1 MLILKSDGVLDGG
14 LEVSF
19 EGWKIMMRSRIQK
32 SPMEISVPNI
42 EPRALPWM
50 FSAFVRGLHLTGTSQ
65 LLSQLCQWEDCT
77 SGNFESIKVM
87 PIRSED
93 YSQLLALE
101 IPHTPYICI
110 VDLPCFIF
118 HDCLSPI
125 HWYWHDASDL
135 IFVVCSLHSSSLIRL
150 WPMVNFISWSVSFG
164 IISWSSGSQ
173 VLFGISSFRLLGPS
187 PHLLMAEL
195 TC

>member
-19 EGWKIMMRSRIQK
+19 EGWKIIMRSRVQK

-77 SGNFESIKVM
+77 SGNFESIEVM
-87 PIRSED
+87 PSGERIIPRIS
-93 YSQLLALE
+93 LLTRHAF
-101 IPHTPYICI
+101 
-110 VDLPCFIF
+110 VSFSPCFIF
-118 HDCLSPI
+118 RDCLSPI

-195 TC
+195 TS